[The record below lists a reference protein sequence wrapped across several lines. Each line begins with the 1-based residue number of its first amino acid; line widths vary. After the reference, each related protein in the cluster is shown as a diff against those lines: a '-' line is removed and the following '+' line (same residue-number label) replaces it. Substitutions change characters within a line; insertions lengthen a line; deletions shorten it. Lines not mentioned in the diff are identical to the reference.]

1 MKRETIAKQLGV
13 GVASVRSR
21 AGGGKAGVVSR
32 RHEYFCPR
40 DETDLTTAAAPA
52 APTPSRWGPF
62 SPPWIGI
69 QVRRGCYT
77 NRTSLLGRAI
87 RNGRQHSSQPENTPV
102 KPRRALQRAV
112 SKRAAPFGSPSRPRI
127 GRFRRGASRRS
138 GQAAIVFCMLP
149 RAPETAASGNPGLP
163 CSSTRVLAPMTARSA
178 ARYFQPDFDGVSVR
192 LSGFT
197 SSLRNMIES
206 CGAES
211 AACPAIRS

>member
-138 GQAAIVFCMLP
+138 GQAAIVFCMLLLRQRHDRDVLQDP
-149 RAPETAASGNPGLP
+149 QGRTRLAHHLPEPDRSRERNRQLHRRLLQRFISPLQFEGRAA
-163 CSSTRVLAPMTARSA
+163 
-178 ARYFQPDFDGVSVR
+178 
-192 LSGFT
+192 
-197 SSLRNMIES
+197 
-206 CGAES
+206 
-211 AACPAIRS
+211 

>member
-1 MKRETIAKQLGV
+1 
-13 GVASVRSR
+13 
-21 AGGGKAGVVSR
+21 VSR

-62 SPPWIGI
+62 SPPGSVSFKLRHYRPPWIGI

-77 NRTSLLGRAI
+77 NRASLLGRAI

-127 GRFRRGASRRS
+127 GRFRRGLLAVRVKPQLSSVCCPEHQRRRRLEILDCLQLQERSEPKLGSRKNENQDVVTPS
-138 GQAAIVFCMLP
+138 
-149 RAPETAASGNPGLP
+149 
-163 CSSTRVLAPMTARSA
+163 LATARF
-178 ARYFQPDFDGVSVR
+178 RPIGHKRPPGGGGVVTCAGPR
-192 LSGFT
+192 EG
-197 SSLRNMIES
+197 R
-206 CGAES
+206 
-211 AACPAIRS
+211 IRDHEVPRP